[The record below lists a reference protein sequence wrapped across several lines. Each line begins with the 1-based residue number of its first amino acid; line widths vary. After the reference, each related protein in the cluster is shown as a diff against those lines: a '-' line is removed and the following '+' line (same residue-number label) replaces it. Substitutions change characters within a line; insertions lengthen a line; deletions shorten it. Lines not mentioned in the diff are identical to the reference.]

1 MYLLLNINVNRV
13 YLFYVNNTY
22 FFLFMTDNENR
33 SSGNKLLYLTD
44 KEITKGI
51 EAMMFAYRGFT
62 SDPDEIL
69 ARYGYG
75 RAHHRALHFIQN
87 REDINV
93 TDLLKI
99 LAISKQSLNRVLR
112 RLIEDSFVE
121 ARPNPKDRRSKI
133 LYLTPSGKI
142 LADELARVQT
152 NRVRLAYRAAGNE
165 AVLGFR
171 RVLENLINPEYSK
184 QDQDYE

>member
-1 MYLLLNINVNRV
+1 MANG
-13 YLFYVNNTY
+13 
-22 FFLFMTDNENR
+22 DQR
-33 SSGNKLLYLTD
+33 SRGNKLLYLTD

-69 ARYGYG
+69 TKYGYG

-87 REDINV
+87 RDNINV
-93 TDLLKI
+93 SDLLKI

-112 RLIEDSFVE
+112 RLIDDSFVE
-121 ARPNPKDRRSKI
+121 ARTNPKDRRSKL
-133 LYLTPSGKI
+133 LYLTPAGKE
-142 LADELARVQT
+142 LADELARVQM
-152 NRVRLAYRAAGNE
+152 NRVRMAYRVAGSE

-171 RVLENLINPEYSK
+171 KVLDNLINPEHPK
-184 QDQDYE
+184 QGQDYG

>member
-1 MYLLLNINVNRV
+1 
-13 YLFYVNNTY
+13 
-22 FFLFMTDNENR
+22 MTDNENR
-33 SSGNKLLYLTD
+33 SGGNKLLYLTD

-75 RAHHRALHFIQN
+75 RAHHRALHFIHN
-87 REDINV
+87 RKDINV

-121 ARPNPKDRRSKI
+121 ACPNPKDRRSKI

-152 NRVRLAYRAAGNE
+152 NRVRMAYRAAGSE

-171 RVLENLINPEYSK
+171 KVLEKLINPEYSK

>member
-1 MYLLLNINVNRV
+1 MAD
-13 YLFYVNNTY
+13 
-22 FFLFMTDNENR
+22 DNNR
-33 SSGNKLLYLTD
+33 SGGNKLLYLTD

-69 ARYGYG
+69 AKYGYG

-87 REDINV
+87 RDNINV
-93 TDLLKI
+93 SDLLKI

-112 RLIEDSFVE
+112 RLIDDSFVE
-121 ARPNPKDRRSKI
+121 TRPNPKDRRSKL
-133 LYLTPSGKI
+133 LYLTPSGKE

-152 NRVRLAYRAAGNE
+152 SRVRKAYRAAGNE

-171 RVLENLINPEYSK
+171 QVLENLINPEYSSPER
-184 QDQDYE
+184 DYE

>member
-1 MYLLLNINVNRV
+1 MAE
-13 YLFYVNNTY
+13 
-22 FFLFMTDNENR
+22 DNNR
-33 SSGNKLLYLTD
+33 SGGNKLLYLTD

-87 REDINV
+87 RDNINV
-93 TDLLKI
+93 SDLLRI

-112 RLIEDSFVE
+112 RLINDSFVE
-121 ARPNPKDRRSKI
+121 TRPDPMDRRSKL
-133 LYLTPSGKI
+133 LYLTSAGNE
-142 LADELARVQT
+142 LADELALVQT
-152 NRVRLAYRAAGNE
+152 NRVRKAYRAAGNE

-171 RVLENLINPEYSK
+171 QVLENLINPDYSPLEK
-184 QDQDYE
+184 DYE